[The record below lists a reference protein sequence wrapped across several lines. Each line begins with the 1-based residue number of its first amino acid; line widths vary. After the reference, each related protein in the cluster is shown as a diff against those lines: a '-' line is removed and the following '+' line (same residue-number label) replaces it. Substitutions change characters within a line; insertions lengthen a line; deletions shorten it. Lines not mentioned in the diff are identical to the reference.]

1 VVRNLITLYP
11 PKAGR
16 KLLIILELDS
26 KGRLTIPKKLREA
39 LNIKRRVLV
48 INAGD
53 HLKVVPLPSD
63 SFEVLEGALDL
74 KKPFKEHRKQAEL
87 SAEREM
93 RGKQCPS

>member
-1 VVRNLITLYP
+1 VRV
-11 PKAGR
+11 G
-16 KLLIILELDS
+16 LLSILELDS

-63 SFEVLEGALDL
+63 PFEVLEGTLDL
-74 KKPFKEHRKQAEL
+74 KKPFKELRKQAEL
-87 SAEREM
+87 LAEREAGGE
-93 RGKQCPS
+93 RCPY